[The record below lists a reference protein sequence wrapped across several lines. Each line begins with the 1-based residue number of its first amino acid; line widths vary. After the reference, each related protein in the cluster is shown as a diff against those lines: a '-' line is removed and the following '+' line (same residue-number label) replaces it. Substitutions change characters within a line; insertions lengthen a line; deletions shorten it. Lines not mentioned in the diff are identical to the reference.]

1 MSRTEEFPL
10 ETPKADQKPD
20 PRRDHEPNREIADR
34 QGLTRDAAHREMQR
48 FRGVA
53 EYEVRKLIGQRGAL
67 REPIAPSPRRKR
79 QKPQDAQAQEVRTE
93 SVQSEA
99 REQKPDS
106 ESFQQSLP
114 ME

>member
-10 ETPKADQKPD
+10 ETPKAEHKPD
-20 PRRDHEPNREIADR
+20 PRREHELNREIADR

-53 EYEVRKLIGQRGAL
+53 EYEVRKLMGQRSAL
-67 REPIAPSPRRKR
+67 REPIQPSPRRKR
-79 QKPQDAQAQEVRTE
+79 QKPQDAQVNELRTRNIQVESQEHT
-93 SVQSEA
+93 S
-99 REQKPDS
+99 DTDD
-106 ESFQQSLP
+106 FQQSLP